1 MTPLRKAFN
10 GDPLFPMELVY
21 RMQKSPRLELPHH
34 LHDLYELVYIHQ
46 GKGTFFI
53 ENKLVE
59 KKEGDLFII
68 PGNTIHSSFPDPED
82 PIISSA
88 LFFAPSLV
96 QGDPISDLQYA
107 ALHCFEISRKSGAYR
122 YELSATD
129 QTYIEDR
136 LKAMSDEIG
145 QTRLGSREA
154 LVLQLRSIL
163 LYINRYISVSSAEK
177 PAPAALGPAWLI
189 ESIQWIHEHLDQP
202 IGLAALSAHASV
214 DPAHYSRMFKKYT
227 GLTVTDYINAKR
239 IAHAKELMLT
249 NEMPIGRIA
258 EICGY
263 DTLTHFHRKFKSLTG
278 MTPGAY
284 RRQALS
290 NG

>member
-1 MTPLRKAFN
+1 
-10 GDPLFPMELVY
+10 
-21 RMQKSPRLELPHH
+21 
-34 LHDLYELVYIHQ
+34 
-46 GKGTFFI
+46 
-53 ENKLVE
+53 
-59 KKEGDLFII
+59 
-68 PGNTIHSSFPDPED
+68 
-82 PIISSA
+82 
-88 LFFAPSLV
+88 
-96 QGDPISDLQYA
+96 
-107 ALHCFEISRKSGAYR
+107 
-122 YELSATD
+122 
-129 QTYIEDR
+129 
-136 LKAMSDEIG
+136 MSDEIG